1 MIRLLIVDAS
11 EALRI
16 GLRMVFSLNPQQI
29 TVVAEESC
37 ATKALSAAHTY
48 RPDIIIIDGDLDG
61 VEAVMAKLF
70 EQCRLSALIVLTMET
85 DPLHKQLFYAL
96 GASACIEKRSSPQ
109 ELLNYVQKIA
119 QATQTLPIAA

>member
-1 MIRLLIVDAS
+1 MHPKPFASVCAWFSRSIHNKLQLLRKNHA
-11 EALRI
+11 
-16 GLRMVFSLNPQQI
+16 Q
-29 TVVAEESC
+29 
-37 ATKALSAAHTY
+37 TKALSAAHTY